1 MDTYNRQSYGGG
13 GAGGPDFWSVAPIGE
28 PAPDFTLPDLDGRN
42 VSLSHFRGKSH
53 VILEFG
59 SIT

>member
-1 MDTYNRQSYGGG
+1 MDTYNRQSYGIAGEGG
-13 GAGGPDFWSVAPIGE
+13 SDFWSVAPIGE
-28 PAPDFTLPDLDGRN
+28 PAPDFTLPDLQGRN
-42 VSLSHFRGKSH
+42 VSLSRFRGKSH